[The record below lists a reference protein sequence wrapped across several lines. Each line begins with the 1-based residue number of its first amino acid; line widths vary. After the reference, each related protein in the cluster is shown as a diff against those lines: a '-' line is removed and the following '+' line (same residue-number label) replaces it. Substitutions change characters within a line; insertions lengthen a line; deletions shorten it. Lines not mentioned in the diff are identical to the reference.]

1 MNKLISLKKVSRIY
15 NNDISVLDNLNF
27 ECDIGDFVA
36 IIGAS
41 GAGKTTLMNIIGRLD
56 SKYSGIYFFENEDV
70 MKNKKIGRI
79 GNEISFIFQNYNLI
93 DRLTVYQNIK
103 LSYTFKNYT
112 LRNIDARI
120 NEVMMELS
128 INELKNKKINTLSGG
143 EKQRVAI
150 ARSMLIPSKLIIAD
164 EPTGNLDHG
173 NAVIVMDILKKMCE
187 KNVTVILITH
197 NEDLMK
203 YADKVY
209 YLDKGKLYE
218 KN

>member
-120 NEVMMELS
+120 NEIMMELS